1 MSSLSVTLNPE
12 EWYKDTGTI
21 MLLACTDDVNSP
33 GEGSSRETSPEVA
46 TSSPRQSSGS
56 NASVVLSFLL
66 SAAFAPVCFLSLTLA
81 FSGMLQPTWY
91 FSVSPFLAKIHRI
104 GC

>member
-1 MSSLSVTLNPE
+1 MSSLSVTLNPD

-21 MLLACTDDVNSP
+21 MLLARTDDVNSP

-56 NASVVLSFLL
+56 NASEVLSFLL
-66 SAAFAPVCFLSLTLA
+66 SAAFAPVCSLA
-81 FSGMLQPTWY
+81 FSRMLQPTWY
-91 FSVSPFLAKIHRI
+91 FSVSPFLDKIHRI